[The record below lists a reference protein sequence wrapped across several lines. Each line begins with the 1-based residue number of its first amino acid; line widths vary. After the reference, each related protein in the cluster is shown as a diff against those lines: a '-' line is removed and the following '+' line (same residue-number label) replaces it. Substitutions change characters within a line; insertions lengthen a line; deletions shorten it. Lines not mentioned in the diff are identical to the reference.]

1 MSITLSLKRS
11 TDFAGLVIGPALAD
25 LGEDRVHDACGVFG
39 IHGHPEAAR
48 IALYGLYALQHR
60 GQESAGI
67 VSADGRR
74 VWIHKG
80 MGLVSEV
87 FDEDD
92 LAQLRGNLA
101 IGHVRYSTTG
111 SSLIGNAQP
120 LLVRYRQGML
130 ALAHNGNLVNAGR
143 LREQLEDGGS
153 IFQTSVDTEVIAHLV
168 ARLGNNGLEAA
179 IAASL
184 MLVRGGYA
192 LLFMTERQII
202 GVRDPNGIRPLAL
215 GRLGEAWV
223 LASESCA
230 FDTIGGEFVREVAPG
245 EMIILDE
252 KGMESRQVLPPGR
265 PALCAFEFIYLAR
278 PDSVLNG
285 FNVHAVRKEIGRIL
299 AREHGV
305 AADIVVGVPD
315 SSISAASGYA
325 EEAGIP
331 YEMGLVKNRYI
342 GRTFIQPS
350 QVSRQF
356 GVRVKLNPLRKVI
369 DGRRVVL
376 VDDSIVR
383 GTTSRHLVKL
393 LREAGAREVH
403 LRIGSPPYMNPCYF
417 GIDTSASGE
426 LMAAEK
432 AVEEMRQLIGADSLK
447 FLSLE
452 GLAEAT
458 GLSPGKLCLACFN
471 RDYPVPVDDRVRKF
485 DLEAATPA
493 TAEIVGGRAHAR

>member
-1 MSITLSLKRS
+1 MAPRLE
-11 TDFAGLVIGPALAD
+11 
-25 LGEDRVHDACGVFG
+25 EDKVHDACGVFG
-39 IHGHPEAAR
+39 IYGHADAAR
-48 IALYGLYALQHR
+48 VALYGLYALQHR

-87 FDEDD
+87 FDDSD
-92 LAQLRGNLA
+92 LAQLHGNLA

-120 LLVRYRQGML
+120 LLVRYREGMM

-153 IFQTSVDTEVIAHLV
+153 IFQTSVDTEVIAHLI
-168 ARLGNNGLEAA
+168 ARMGNNGLESA

-192 LLFMTERQII
+192 LIFMTERQII

-245 EMIILDE
+245 EMIVLDE
-252 KGMESRQVLPPGR
+252 DGLRSRLILPKGR

-278 PDSVLNG
+278 PDSILNG
-285 FNVHAVRKEIGRIL
+285 LSVHAVRKEFGRLL
-299 AREHGV
+299 AREHPV

-331 YEMGLVKNRYI
+331 YEMGLVRNRYI

-350 QVSRQF
+350 QTTRQF
-356 GVRVKLNPLRKVI
+356 GVRVKLNPLRKVV
-369 DGRRVVL
+369 DGKRVVL

-383 GTTSRHLVKL
+383 GTTSKHLIKL
-393 LREAGAREVH
+393 LREAGAKEAH
-403 LRIGSPPYMNPCYF
+403 LRIGSPPYMNPCFF

-426 LMAAEK
+426 LLAAEK
-432 AVEEMRQLIGADSLK
+432 AVEQMRELIGADSLR
-447 FLSLE
+447 FLSVE

-458 GLSPGKLCLACFN
+458 ALPPEGLCLACFN
-471 RDYPVPVDDRVRKF
+471 HDYPVTVDEQSRKF

-493 TAEIVGGRAHAR
+493 TAEIVGGRPHAR

>member
-1 MSITLSLKRS
+1 MPDEVIT
-11 TDFAGLVIGPALAD
+11 GLD
-25 LGEDRVHDACGVFG
+25 DKVHDACGVFG
-39 IHGHPEAAR
+39 IYGHPQASR
-48 IALYGLYALQHR
+48 LTYYGLYALQHR

-67 VSADGRR
+67 VSADGGR
-74 VWIHKG
+74 VHVHKG

-87 FDEDD
+87 FDDID
-92 LAQLRGNLA
+92 IDQLSGHLA

-120 LLVRYRQGML
+120 LLVRYRRGML

-143 LREQLEDGGS
+143 LRRQLEDQGS

-168 ARLGNNGLEAA
+168 ARLGSNGLESA

-184 MLVRGGYA
+184 SLVRGGYA
-192 LLFMTERQII
+192 LLFLTEDRII

-215 GRLGEAWV
+215 GKLGEAWV

-230 FDTIGGEFVREVAPG
+230 FDTIGGEFVREVGPG
-245 EMIILDE
+245 EMIILSE
-252 KGMESRQVLPPGR
+252 RGMESRPAVPAGR

-278 PDSVLNG
+278 PDSNLNG
-285 FNVHAVRKEIGRIL
+285 HNVHAVRKEFGRRL
-299 AREHGV
+299 ARDYPVE
-305 AADIVVGVPD
+305 ADIVVGVPD
-315 SSISAASGYA
+315 SSISAATGYA

-331 YEMGLVKNRYI
+331 YEIGLIKNRYI

-350 QVSRQF
+350 QSTRQF

-369 DGRRVVL
+369 NGKRVVL

-403 LRIGSPPYMNPCYF
+403 LRIGSPPYMNPCFF

-426 LMAAEK
+426 LIAAQK
-432 AVEEMRQLIGADSLK
+432 AIEDIRQLVGADSLD
-447 FLSLE
+447 FLKVE
-452 GLAEAT
+452 ALAEAT
-458 GLSPGKLCLACFN
+458 GLPRQDLCVACFN
-471 RDYPVPVDDRVRKF
+471 RDYPVEIEPAGKF
-485 DLEAATPA
+485 DLEMSSPA
-493 TAEIVGGRAHAR
+493 MAEIAGGKPHAR

>member
-1 MSITLSLKRS
+1 MVDEMKR
-11 TDFAGLVIGPALAD
+11 PALAPAANAAD
-25 LGEDRVHDACGVFG
+25 AGDWLLEDKVHDACGVFA
-39 IHGHPEAAR
+39 IYGHPDAAR

-80 MGLVSEV
+80 MGLVSEI
-87 FDEDD
+87 FDDSD
-92 LAQLRGNLA
+92 IDQLHGDRA

-120 LLVRYRQGML
+120 LLVRYRKGMM

-168 ARLGNNGLEAA
+168 ARMGNNGLESA

-184 MLVRGGYA
+184 MLVRGGFA
-192 LLFMTERQII
+192 LIFMTEKQII

-252 KGMESRQVLPPGR
+252 EGLRSRQIMPRGR
-265 PALCAFEFIYLAR
+265 DALCSFEFIYLAR
-278 PDSVLNG
+278 PDSILNG
-285 FNVHAVRKEIGRIL
+285 LSIHAVRKAFGRRL
-299 AREHGV
+299 AREHPV

-350 QVSRQF
+350 QTTRQF
-356 GVRVKLNPLRKVI
+356 GVRVKLNPLRKVV
-369 DGRRVVL
+369 DGKRVVL

-383 GTTSRHLVKL
+383 GTTSKHLVKL
-393 LREAGAREVH
+393 LREAGAKEVH
-403 LRIGSPPYMNPCYF
+403 LRIGSPPYMNPCFF

-426 LMAAEK
+426 LIAAGK
-432 AVEEMRQLIGADSLK
+432 VVEQMREFIGADSLK
-447 FLSLE
+447 FLSVE

-458 GLSPGKLCLACFN
+458 NLPPQGLCLACFN
-471 RDYPVPVDDRVRKF
+471 RDYPVSVDEQFRKF

-493 TAEIVGGRAHAR
+493 SAEIIGGRPHAR